1 MASLIRRASGLKYS
15 NPRIFIWARRVFSS
29 EGGSKTVLGSEK
41 DAVGFP
47 SMNKHKRDS
56 FADYGDKL
64 HLSPLFLESSR
75 SYTEDCKIELV
86 DNATWQ
92 VSSSLADVWK
102 GNDVVGFEGTPV
114 FGDIEG
120 DNCNGKVNYE
130 LADDQDPDFD
140 VIEDMRVRGNLFYKL
155 DKHSKEYEEYK
166 FEFHRRNSSKNMN
179 DQKEDTKKKT
189 KQIASSSRNEKDT
202 KCKEKPK
209 EIKREKSNNCS
220 GIAMEKL
227 KSFKGNEKNEF
238 LIPVLQMGSDMD
250 GKKLR
255 VPTFNQLT
263 APYHEP
269 FCLDIYVSKGSV
281 RASIIH
287 RATSK
292 VVAVA
297 HSISKDM
304 KFDLGST
311 KNRSTC
317 VAVGEVLAQRALADD
332 IHNVVYTP
340 RKGEVLQGKLQLV
353 LQSIIDHGVA
363 VKVKLKQ
370 TKVKKGGHF
379 QQKLESNVH

>member
-179 DQKEDTKKKT
+179 DQKEDTKKRR
-189 KQIASSSRNEKDT
+189 QSRVLHLLEMKRIQSAR
-202 KCKEKPK
+202 KSPK
-209 EIKREKSNNCS
+209 KSRGRS
-220 GIAMEKL
+220 
-227 KSFKGNEKNEF
+227 
-238 LIPVLQMGSDMD
+238 P
-250 GKKLR
+250 
-255 VPTFNQLT
+255 
-263 APYHEP
+263 
-269 FCLDIYVSKGSV
+269 
-281 RASIIH
+281 II
-287 RATSK
+287 
-292 VVAVA
+292 
-297 HSISKDM
+297 
-304 KFDLGST
+304 
-311 KNRSTC
+311 
-317 VAVGEVLAQRALADD
+317 VLAS
-332 IHNVVYTP
+332 P
-340 RKGEVLQGKLQLV
+340 WK
-353 LQSIIDHGVA
+353 S
-363 VKVKLKQ
+363 
-370 TKVKKGGHF
+370 
-379 QQKLESNVH
+379 

>member
-1 MASLIRRASGLKYS
+1 MYANS
-15 NPRIFIWARRVFSS
+15 RILIWARGKFSS
-29 EGGSKTVLGSEK
+29 EGSKTVIGSEK
-41 DAVGFP
+41 DAIGFP
-47 SMNKHKRDS
+47 PGNKHKKDS
-56 FADYGDKL
+56 FVDYGDKL
-64 HLSPLFLESSR
+64 HLSPLFLENSR

-86 DNATWQ
+86 DNETWQ

-102 GNDVVGFEGTPV
+102 GNGEVGFEGMTLI
-114 FGDIEG
+114 GDEEE
-120 DNCNGKVNYE
+120 DNCDGKVDYE
-130 LADDQDPDFD
+130 VADEQDRDFD

-179 DQKEDTKKKT
+179 DQKEDTKKKA
-189 KQIASSSRNEKDT
+189 KQSASASRNEKDT
-202 KCKEKPK
+202 KCKEKQK
-209 EIKREKSNNCS
+209 EIKREKSNNNSS
-220 GIAMEKL
+220 GLAMEKL
-227 KSFKGNEKNEF
+227 NSFQGFGKNEF
-238 LIPVLQMGSDMD
+238 LIPGLQMGGDVD

-317 VAVGEVLAQRALADD
+317 VAVGKVLAQRALADD

-340 RKGEVLQGKLQLV
+340 RKDEVLQGKLQLV
-353 LQSIIDHGVA
+353 LQSIIDHGVV

-370 TKVKKGGHF
+370 RKVKKGGHF
-379 QQKLESNVH
+379 QQKHESNVH